1 VPHTKKF
8 RLKPSFFASR
18 TDSDV
23 YSSSSVCVRRDMP
36 ETISS
41 LRVRDMTLEDVD
53 GVVEVHRHCFPAS
66 VSIFSVLNRDVVKSY
81 YAQFVHEP
89 ESLGAV
95 LEEPESG
102 RIVGFAV
109 GTIRPGFNR
118 RFVQRHFFKF
128 GWHILKGLF
137 ISATIRRVVG
147 AHFSKIGRVFPGKRN
162 GAPGN
167 SDLPPAKGQVGIF
180 MPIAVHTQWRSGGN
194 AAKLATYFAD
204 QFFKRGV
211 ARVQGRIAPDNL
223 PCLKLFRK
231 LGWSEKKVSGEWIA
245 VWIDRAEGNS

>member
-1 VPHTKKF
+1 
-8 RLKPSFFASR
+8 
-18 TDSDV
+18 
-23 YSSSSVCVRRDMP
+23 MP
-36 ETISS
+36 ETMGS
-41 LRVRDMTLEDVD
+41 LRARDMTLEDVD

-66 VSIFSVLNRDVVKSY
+66 LSIFSVLSRDVARSY

-109 GTIRPGFNR
+109 GTVKPGFHS
-118 RFVQRHFFKF
+118 RFIRRHFFTF
-128 GWHILKGLF
+128 SWHMFKGLF
-137 ISATIRRVVG
+137 VSAAVKRAVG
-147 AHFSKIGRVFPGKRN
+147 TRLRKIGGMFLGKRN
-162 GAPGN
+162 SVSWS
-167 SDLPPAKGQVGIF
+167 SDVPPAHGTVGIF
-180 MPIAVHTQWRSGGN
+180 MPIAVHTQWRSGSN

-211 ARVQGRIAPDNL
+211 ARVQGQIAPDNL

-231 LGWSEKKVSGEWIA
+231 LGWDEKKVSEEWIA
-245 VWIDRAEGNS
+245 VWIDQPDEISWSSSKDDHDMP